1 MYLVASVR
9 IALRALRVN
18 KLRSA
23 LTMLGIIIGVGSV
36 IAMVAVGSGAANRIS
51 EQIASIGSNLII
63 VLPGS
68 ATSGGMRMGHG
79 STLTLTEED
88 AKAIALEIPGVQT
101 AGGSMRGTA
110 QLVFGNQNWS
120 TIVQGTTADYLE
132 IRDWDLADGKFFTAE
147 DIDGATKVVVLGQTV
162 RENLFGD
169 GDPIGQIIRIK
180 KVPFEVIGLLTRKGQ
195 SSWGQDQDD
204 VVIIP
209 LSTAKKRVL
218 GVSQANARNVG
229 VIHVKVKSVELM
241 QEIQDQLTALLRQRH
256 RTQLDQENDFQVR
269 NLAETFAAQEESS
282 RTMTLLLGAIAS
294 VSLLVGGIG
303 IMNIMLVSVTERTRE
318 IGLRMAVGARSRDI
332 LGQFL
337 IEAVTLALIGG
348 ILGILFGVGGSTLIA
363 MLANW
368 STLITPGSITVA
380 FGSSA
385 LIGIFFGYFP
395 AHKAAFLD
403 PIEALRYE

>member
-23 LTMLGIIIGVGSV
+23 LTMLGIMIGVGAV

-68 ATSGGMRMGHG
+68 ATSGGLRMGHG

-120 TIVQGTTADYLE
+120 TVVQGTTVDYLE
-132 IRDWDLADGKFFTAE
+132 IRDWDLADGRFFTAE

-256 RTQLDQENDFQVR
+256 RIQLDQENDFQVR

-348 ILGILFGVGGSTLIA
+348 ILGILLGVGGSMLIA

-385 LIGIFFGYFP
+385 LIGIFFGYYP

>member
-23 LTMLGIIIGVGSV
+23 LTMLGIIIGVGAV

-68 ATSGGMRMGHG
+68 ATSGGLRMGHG

-132 IRDWDLADGKFFTAE
+132 IRDWDLADGRFFTAE

-256 RTQLDQENDFQVR
+256 RIQLDQENDFQVR

-303 IMNIMLVSVTERTRE
+303 IMNIMLVSVTARTRE
-318 IGLRMAVGARSRDI
+318 IGVRMAVGARSRDI

-348 ILGILFGVGGSTLIA
+348 ILGILLGVGGSMLIA

-385 LIGIFFGYFP
+385 LIGIFFGYYP

>member
-120 TIVQGTTADYLE
+120 TIVQGTTA
-132 IRDWDLADGKFFTAE
+132 
-147 DIDGATKVVVLGQTV
+147 
-162 RENLFGD
+162 
-169 GDPIGQIIRIK
+169 
-180 KVPFEVIGLLTRKGQ
+180 
-195 SSWGQDQDD
+195 SSSRRRT
-204 VVIIP
+204 
-209 LSTAKKRVL
+209 STARRRWW
-218 GVSQANARNVG
+218 SWAR
-229 VIHVKVKSVELM
+229 
-241 QEIQDQLTALLRQRH
+241 R
-256 RTQLDQENDFQVR
+256 
-269 NLAETFAAQEESS
+269 
-282 RTMTLLLGAIAS
+282 
-294 VSLLVGGIG
+294 
-303 IMNIMLVSVTERTRE
+303 
-318 IGLRMAVGARSRDI
+318 
-332 LGQFL
+332 
-337 IEAVTLALIGG
+337 
-348 ILGILFGVGGSTLIA
+348 
-363 MLANW
+363 
-368 STLITPGSITVA
+368 
-380 FGSSA
+380 
-385 LIGIFFGYFP
+385 
-395 AHKAAFLD
+395 
-403 PIEALRYE
+403 

>member
-23 LTMLGIIIGVGSV
+23 LTMLGIIIGVGAV

-68 ATSGGMRMGHG
+68 ATSGGLRMGHG

-120 TIVQGTTADYLE
+120 TVVQGTTPDYLE

-180 KVPFEVIGLLTRKGQ
+180 KVPFEVIGLLARKGQ

-256 RTQLDQENDFQVR
+256 RIQLDQENDFQVR
-269 NLAETFAAQEESS
+269 NLADTFAAQEESS

-348 ILGILFGVGGSTLIA
+348 ILGILLGVGGSTLIA

-368 STLITPGSITVA
+368 STLITPGSIAVA

>member
-1 MYLVASVR
+1 
-9 IALRALRVN
+9 
-18 KLRSA
+18 
-23 LTMLGIIIGVGSV
+23 
-36 IAMVAVGSGAANRIS
+36 
-51 EQIASIGSNLII
+51 
-63 VLPGS
+63 
-68 ATSGGMRMGHG
+68 MRMGHG